1 MPSKTHASSRSPAPS
16 KSAVRRFLATFQ
28 PLCHTAAGRTAV
40 AEHGC
45 PPFVDGSCR
54 REPDFEAARPAITAL
69 SRGAQFAP
77 RLRVTDHVAY
87 LTTVGR
93 YAGADKAAGEEHWRL
108 VALLR
113 VAQRFESHAD
123 AAAWYARSRLAL
135 PRNLVVPGNPPLAFE
150 LTDGGDADPEREVP
164 RATVKR
170 WEVLHRARATEHGA
184 VLVCD
189 VIFREL
195 TDPPAITRAEWQSW
209 CGGVPRTRTPP
220 VIMAPLWNRLLRLAE
235 RRG

>member
-1 MPSKTHASSRSPAPS
+1 MTSVKKTPI
-16 KSAVRRFLATFQ
+16 RRFLATFR
-28 PLCHTAAGRTAV
+28 PLCATAAGRSAV
-40 AEHGC
+40 LRRAC

-54 REPDFEAARPAITAL
+54 REPDFEASRPAITAL

-77 RLRVTDHVAY
+77 RLRLGDHVAY

-93 YAGADKAAGEEHWRL
+93 YAGADACEDEEHWRL

-123 AAAWYARSRLAL
+123 AAAWYTRSRLAL
-135 PRNLVVPGNPPLAFE
+135 PRNLVVPGNAPLAFE
-150 LTDGGDADPEREVP
+150 HTDGVGADGDEETS
-164 RATVKR
+164 RAIVKR
-170 WEVLHRARATEHGA
+170 LEAEHRARAQQYGT

-189 VIFREL
+189 VLFREL
-195 TDPPAITRAEWQSW
+195 ADPPAITRAQWTSW

-220 VIMAPLWNRLLRLAE
+220 EIAAPLWARLE
-235 RRG
+235 RVASVRRAPRARA